1 MGQFNMK
8 VAGQVARVTTL
19 FESTQEYFRPYL
31 TQEDADFTV
40 TTTEA
45 DMALIQRLR
54 IEEAIREGIRIRH
67 YNGPY
72 LERASVQLKFAEH
85 LLRHRTLLF
94 HGSAVALDGEGYL
107 FTADCGE
114 GKSTHTRLW
123 REVFGDRAV
132 MINDDKP
139 FLRLTDDSVLVCGS
153 PWSGKHGLDT
163 NLCVPLKGICMLHRG
178 PENRIAPISIPD
190 ALPMLRKQSH
200 CPLDPGLYEEYLAL
214 VDTLAANVPLWQM
227 ECNKEPQ
234 AVKVSQAAMS
244 RT

>member
-8 VAGQVARVTTL
+8 IAGQVARVNTL
-19 FESTQEYFRPYL
+19 FESTREYFRPYL
-31 TQEDADFTV
+31 SNEEPHFTV
-40 TTTEA
+40 TTTQA
-45 DMALIQRLR
+45 DMDLIQRLR
-54 IEEAIREGIRIRH
+54 IAEAIEEGIRIRH

-85 LLRHRTLLF
+85 LLHHRTLLF

-107 FTADCGE
+107 FTADCGV

-139 FLRLTDDSVLVCGS
+139 FLHITDQGILICGS

-163 NLCVPLKGICMLHRG
+163 NITVPLKGICILRRG
-178 PENRIAPISIPD
+178 PENKIAPL
-190 ALPMLRKQSH
+190 AMKEAMPMLLKQSH
-200 CPLDPGLYEEYLAL
+200 RPLDDTMQAEYLRL
-214 VDTLAANVPLWQM
+214 VDALARQIPLWQM
-227 ECNKEPQ
+227 ACNKNPDAAQ
-234 AVKVSQAAMS
+234 ASQAAMS
-244 RT
+244 RP

>member
-1 MGQFNMK
+1 MGQFQMK

-19 FESTQEYFRPYL
+19 FESTEEYFRPYL
-31 TQEDADFTV
+31 TGEDADFAI
-40 TTTEA
+40 TTIQA
-45 DMALIQRLR
+45 DMDLIQKLR
-54 IEEAIREGIRIRH
+54 IEEAIQEGIRIRH

-85 LLRHRTLLF
+85 LFMHRTLLF

-107 FTADCGE
+107 FTADCGT

-139 FLRLTDDSVLVCGS
+139 FLRITDSGVLVCGS

-163 NLCVPLKGICMLHRG
+163 NITVPLKGICILRRG
-178 PENRIAPISIPD
+178 PENRIAPISIPE
-190 ALPMLRKQSH
+190 ALPMLCKQSH
-200 CPLDPGLYEEYLAL
+200 RPLDSGRYEEYLTL
-214 VDTLAANVPLWQM
+214 VDTLAAQVPLWQM
-227 ECNKEPQ
+227 ECNKDPQ
-234 AVKVSQAAMS
+234 AALVSQKAMS
-244 RT
+244 QT